1 MKHLLFISFILLS
14 ILPGC
19 RERKMN
25 AKEFTT
31 ANVIRHLP
39 ENRREQ
45 PTPTPKDT
53 AVIEEKATPAPRP
66 ATDTTP
72 IIPAVKTKS
81 YHIIVAS
88 HPRQSLAEADV
99 RKLREQGYNDA
110 CILQKDNR
118 FRVSIAHF
126 SNRNEALK
134 ERTRLID
141 TLGQD
146 DLWVGYY

>member
-1 MKHLLFISFILLS
+1 M
-14 ILPGC
+14 
-19 RERKMN
+19 
-25 AKEFTT
+25 
-31 ANVIRHLP
+31 
-39 ENRREQ
+39 
-45 PTPTPKDT
+45 
-53 AVIEEKATPAPRP
+53 
-66 ATDTTP
+66 
-72 IIPAVKTKS
+72 
-81 YHIIVAS
+81 AS

>member
-1 MKHLLFISFILLS
+1 M
-14 ILPGC
+14 PGKEN
-19 RERKMN
+19 ERQGIHH
-25 AKEFTT
+25 E
-31 ANVIRHLP
+31 
-39 ENRREQ
+39 
-45 PTPTPKDT
+45 DS
-53 AVIEEKATPAPRP
+53 AVIEEKATPAPQP
-66 ATDTTP
+66 ASDTTP
-72 IIPAVKTKS
+72 IIPAVRTKS

>member
-1 MKHLLFISFILLS
+1 
-14 ILPGC
+14 
-19 RERKMN
+19 MN

-39 ENRREQ
+39 ENRQEQ
-45 PTPTPKDT
+45 PIPTPKDT
-53 AVIEEKATPAPRP
+53 AVIEEKATPAPQP

>member
-1 MKHLLFISFILLS
+1 MKHLLFISLILLS

-25 AKEFTT
+25 AKEFTS

-39 ENRREQ
+39 APPREKNV
-45 PTPTPKDT
+45 PKDT
-53 AVIEEKATPAPRP
+53 ATVEKKVTPPPRPSDNKPTTTPAAR
-66 ATDTTP
+66 
-72 IIPAVKTKS
+72 TKS

-99 RKLREQGYNDA
+99 QKLREQGYNDA

-126 SNRNEALK
+126 ADKNEALK

>member
-1 MKHLLFISFILLS
+1 
-14 ILPGC
+14 
-19 RERKMN
+19 MN

-39 ENRREQ
+39 ENRQEQ
-45 PTPTPKDT
+45 PIPTPKDT
-53 AVIEEKATPAPRP
+53 AVIEEKAIPAPQP

-72 IIPAVKTKS
+72 IIPAVRTKS